1 VSIDSKSTYRVCK
14 VATPGS
20 ELTSI
25 NRLVAVAEARVSYK
39 IEPVPI
45 GCPKLPID
53 LQLRSYQQQAIG
65 NWFKN
70 QGRGTLKM
78 ATGSGKTITA
88 LAIAH
93 QLYQQIG
100 LQILI
105 IVCPF
110 RHLVT
115 QWGRECEK
123 FNLQPIL
130 ACESI
135 HKWQSKFSYQLAR
148 INTGQQK
155 FLTVITTNETL
166 ITPGFQS
173 QLKYLPDR
181 TLIIG
186 DEVHNLGAKKRESSL
201 PRNVGLRLALSATP
215 ERHYDEIGTQNILD
229 YFGDIL
235 QPEFTLKDAI
245 DCGALVHYLYYPILV
260 ELTQDESDRYL
271 KLTRAIGRKLL
282 YNSQDRAASY
292 DEFDTP
298 DLTPLLMQRARL
310 VGAAANKLV
319 ALKTLMQDRLHTSHT
334 LFYCGDG
341 SNDTS
346 DRFDSATSTSLSTS
360 QCKPLSASSTQQ
372 LTAVTH
378 LLGNEL
384 GYRVNTYTSATSLPD
399 RERLR
404 QQFESGALQ
413 GLVAIR
419 CLDEGIDIPAI
430 RHAVILASSSNP
442 RQFIQR
448 RGRILRPDVGKDR
461 ATLYDLVVLPPEL
474 DRDTLAIER
483 NLLKKELLR
492 LIEFADLADNAAAAR
507 TQLLTLQKRYGLLDL

>member
-1 VSIDSKSTYRVCK
+1 MFRYHVVSIDSQSAYRVRIP
-14 VATPGS
+14 ANPLFTHSAPNFP
-20 ELTSI
+20 ELD
-25 NRLVAVAEARVSYK
+25 RLLAVAESQVNYRVDPAPSGA
-39 IEPVPI
+39 PQ
-45 GCPKLPID
+45 LPAD
-53 LQLRSYQQQAIG
+53 LQLRSYQQQAVT
-65 NWFKN
+65 NWFQN
-70 QGRGTLKM
+70 RGRGTLKM

-88 LAIAH
+88 LAIAT

-100 LQILI
+100 LQVLI

-130 ACESI
+130 ACDSI
-135 HKWQSKFSYQLAR
+135 HKWQSHFSHQLAR
-148 INTGQQK
+148 INTRQQT
-155 FLTVITTNETL
+155 FLTIVTTNETL

-186 DEVHNLGAKKRESSL
+186 DEVHNLGAKKREASL

-215 ERHYDEIGTQNILD
+215 ERHYDEAGTQNILD

-245 DCGALVHYLYYPILV
+245 AQGALVHYLYYPILV
-260 ELTQDESDRYL
+260 ELTESETEEYL
-271 KLTRAIGRKLL
+271 KLSRAIARKLL
-282 YNSQDRAASY
+282 FQSKDRAASS
-292 DEFDTP
+292 DDFDTP

-310 VGAAANKLV
+310 IGAAANKLT
-319 ALKTLMQDRLHTSHT
+319 ALRELMRDRLDTSHT

-341 SNDTS
+341 SS
-346 DRFDSATSTSLSTS
+346 DSN
-360 QCKPLSASSTQQ
+360 QQ
-372 LTAVTH
+372 LAAVTH

-384 GYRVNTYTSATSLPD
+384 GYRVNTYTADTSLPD
-399 RERLR
+399 RETLR
-404 QQFESGALQ
+404 HQFESGALQ

-430 RHAVILASSSNP
+430 KHAVILASSTNP

-461 ATLYDLVVLPPEL
+461 ATLYDMVVLPPQL

-483 NLLKKELLR
+483 NLLKKELRR
-492 LIEFADLADNAAAAR
+492 LIEFADLADNAATAR

>member
-1 VSIDSKSTYRVCK
+1 MVSIDSKNIYRVAK
-14 VATPGS
+14 ISKLQVGAG
-20 ELTSI
+20 LTSI
-25 NRLVAVAEARVSYK
+25 NRLVAVAEARMRYQV
-39 IEPVPI
+39 EPVPP
-45 GCPKLPID
+45 GCPQLPAG
-53 LQLRSYQQQAIG
+53 LQLRSYQQQAIT

-93 QLYQQIG
+93 QLHQQIG
-100 LQILI
+100 LQVLI
-105 IVCPF
+105 IICPF
-110 RHLVT
+110 RHLVN

-123 FNLQPIL
+123 FHLQPIL

-135 HKWQSKFSYQLAR
+135 HKWQSNFSYQLAR
-148 INTGQQK
+148 IHTGQQQ
-155 FLTVITTNETL
+155 FLTIVTTNETL
-166 ITPGFQS
+166 ITAGFQS

-260 ELTQDESDRYL
+260 ELTPAESDRYL
-271 KLTRAIGRKLL
+271 QLTRAISRKLL
-282 YNSQDRAASY
+282 YNGQDR
-292 DEFDTP
+292 DRFDTP

-310 VGAAANKLV
+310 VGAAANKLT
-319 ALKTLMQDRLHTSHT
+319 ALRTLMQDRLDTSHT

-341 SNDTS
+341 SS
-346 DRFDSATSTSLSTS
+346 DSTR
-360 QCKPLSASSTQQ
+360 Q

-378 LLGNEL
+378 LLGTEL
-384 GYRVNTYTSATSLPD
+384 GYRVNTYTASTSLPD
-399 RERLR
+399 REQLR
-404 QQFESGALQ
+404 QQFESGVLQ

-430 RHAVILASSSNP
+430 KQAVILASSTNP

-448 RGRILRPDVGKDR
+448 RGRILRPDLGKDR
-461 ATLYDLVVLPPEL
+461 AILYDMVVLPPEL
-474 DRDTLAIER
+474 VGGASRNENRQTLAMER

-492 LIEFADLADNAAAAR
+492 LIEFADLADNAAEAR
-507 TQLLTLQKRYGLLDL
+507 TQLLALQKRYGLLEI